1 MSSRNPVEYTKA
13 VSTLKADSYSAAS
26 TNGTAVDTKG
36 YRKALVVLNAGT
48 AAASA
53 EADVSIETSA
63 DNSTWAALSGASF
76 AQITTANDET
86 VYVGSLDCDLNN
98 RYVRAVNAGD
108 GTNAVALS
116 VTVVLLDP
124 EVGPAAQT
132 NTVAFTK

>member
-1 MSSRNPVEYTKA
+1 MSSRNPVEYCKA
-13 VSTLKADSYSAAS
+13 VSTLKAASYSAAS

-86 VYVGSLDCDLNN
+86 VYVGSIDCDLNN
-98 RYVRAVNAGD
+98 RYVRAVNVGD

-116 VTVVLLDP
+116 VDVILLDP
-124 EVGPAAQT
+124 EVGPASQT